1 MDLVTL
7 ARNNPDAFEK
17 KTIDQIV
24 AITDDGKLHDGS
36 ECARQ
41 VREFLKFQNADRIAK
56 YANYCLKH
64 PSELNNAAL
73 QDIVNEIGRR
83 LEFDVVYGKY
93 FGSRQ
98 PEGYDGLWASGP
110 NQLVIVCKIA
120 DDYKVDIDGLMHNFE
135 DGPQAE
141 KTGMSFAGLIVVG
154 QQETWDL
161 ERQIRGGRYAAS
173 VRVVSIQSLL
183 KLLLIHDK
191 QPKRVAKITSL
202 LLPHDFTRLDHLV
215 GDYCELFEEAG
226 QGTAQAQTSSP
237 APAAEAQK
245 RAR

>member
-41 VREFLKFQNADRIAK
+41 VREFLKFQTAERIAK
-56 YANYCLKH
+56 YAHYCLKH
-64 PSELNNAAL
+64 PSDVNNAAL

-98 PEGYDGLWASGP
+98 TDGYDGLWASGP
-110 NQLVIVCKIA
+110 NQLVVVCKLS
-120 DDYKVDIDGLMHNFE
+120 DDYKVDIDHLMHNFE
-135 DGPQAE
+135 DGPQAAQ
-141 KTGMSFAGLIVVG
+141 TGMSFSGLIVVG
-154 QQETWDL
+154 QQETWDI
-161 ERQIRGGRYAAS
+161 ERQIRGGRFAAS
-173 VRVVSIQSLL
+173 VRVISILSLL

-191 QPKRVAKITSL
+191 QPKRVAKINSL
-202 LLPHDFTRLDHLV
+202 LMPHDFTRLDHLV
-215 GDYCELFEEAG
+215 TDYCELFEEA
-226 QGTAQAQTSSP
+226 ALANAAAPTS
-237 APAAEAQK
+237 APPSATDAPK
-245 RAR
+245 RGR

>member
-41 VREFLKFQNADRIAK
+41 VREFLKFQTADRIAK

-64 PSELNNAAL
+64 SSELNNGAL

-120 DDYKVDIDGLMHNFE
+120 DDYKVDIDRLMHNFE

-141 KTGMSFAGLIVVG
+141 KTGMSFSGLIVVG

-161 ERQIRGGRYAAS
+161 ERQIRGGRFAAS

-226 QGTAQAQTSSP
+226 QGTAQAQASSP
-237 APAAEAQK
+237 APVAEPQK

>member
-41 VREFLKFQNADRIAK
+41 VREFLKFQDADRIAK

>member
-7 ARNNPDAFEK
+7 ARNNPAAFEK

-41 VREFLKFQNADRIAK
+41 VREYLKFQPASRIVA

-64 PSELNNAAL
+64 SSEINNAAL

-83 LEFDVVYGKY
+83 LEFEISYGKY
-93 FGSRQ
+93 FGSRH
-98 PEGYDGLWASGP
+98 PDGYDGLWSSGP
-110 NQLVIVCKIA
+110 AQLVVVCKIS
-120 DDYKVDIDGLMHNFE
+120 DDYKVDIDRLMHTFE
-135 DGPQAE
+135 DGSKATQ
-141 KTGMSFAGLIVVG
+141 TGMNFSGLIVVG

-161 ERQIRGGRYAAS
+161 ERQIRGGRFAAS
-173 VRVVSIQSLL
+173 VRVVSIGALL
-183 KLLLIHDK
+183 KLLMIHDK
-191 QPKRVAKITSL
+191 QPKRASKINSL
-202 LLPHDFTRLDHLV
+202 LQPHDFTRLDHLV
-215 GDYCELFEEAG
+215 SDYCELFEEAG
-226 QGTAQAQTSSP
+226 QATGAAAAPSP
-237 APAAEAQK
+237 ASAGEPAK